1 MSDLSDFSDSDFD
14 KATLKVPEKK
24 PLAAGTKAA
33 KEKENA
39 TAAAAEKKEEK
50 GEKEGVDKEKT
61 SSSNKPEKK
70 ATKKRSGSGVS
81 DHQPALDKATGVLSP
96 PEFFISKIVHDAQCF
111 TPKAGHSVVEANG
124 LIYIY
129 GGQNEENSTSAL
141 IKFNPTDNSFELV
154 DTTGDSP
161 GPRRGATLNIWKPHS
176 RADIQL
182 ILFGGLDEDQHPS
195 NEAWALDIKSL
206 SWKELKLKGSPEAR
220 SSHAA
225 VFSEKHCALYIFGGQ
240 TADGS
245 VLQDAYVLKGT
256 TWSSLKSASDSLA
269 PAGRCC
275 HSASLCTVEGK
286 SAVAIFGG
294 DLSGYGRG
302 DNELWLYYIDD
313 DEWEKIDDA
322 VGEPPC
328 PRWKHATAFFD
339 NRLWVMGGT
348 YAGWFKNYVMS
359 DFFVFDF
366 LAKCWFKCDIDPK
379 DLGYHTDI
387 GSLTLLPAS
396 KAIFIF
402 GGANQNGY
410 PTADV
415 YRLAPVC
422 TTISLNSLRQE
433 MTRTVAE
440 VKQVRSDMDSALQ
453 ETKSLKEVVAGLEG
467 SCENV
472 EKRLQEVS
480 KTAEEAE
487 NKLKDLTSATQA
499 LQETVKRLEES
510 MNQTE
515 ASIRSFSSMEKKFGI
530 MEVTIQ
536 EALAKLEQKADISSL
551 RAVAAKVDPTSDDE
565 D

>member
-1 MSDLSDFSDSDFD
+1 MSDLSDFSESDFD

-24 PLAAGTKAA
+24 PLAAAKA
-33 KEKENA
+33 KEKENVLSG
-39 TAAAAEKKEEK
+39 EKRGGGDKDGEEK
-50 GEKEGVDKEKT
+50 EKAPA
-61 SSSNKPEKK
+61 SKPEKK
-70 ATKKRSGSGVS
+70 ASKMRSASCVS
-81 DHQPALDKATGVLSP
+81 NHQPALEKATGVLSP

-129 GGQNEENSTSAL
+129 GGQNEQNSTSAL

-176 RADIQL
+176 RADTSL
-182 ILFGGLDEDQHPS
+182 LLFGGLDEGERPS

-206 SWKELKLKGSPEAR
+206 TWKELKLKGNPDAR

-225 VFSEKHCALYIFGGQ
+225 VFSEKHSALYVFGGQ
-240 TADGS
+240 NADGT
-245 VLQDAYVLKGT
+245 VLQDGYVLKGSS
-256 TWSSLKSASDSLA
+256 WSCLKSASDSLA

-275 HSASLCTVEGK
+275 HSASLCTVDGK
-286 SAVAIFGG
+286 VAVALFGG
-294 DLSGYGRG
+294 DLSGCGKG
-302 DNELWLYYIDD
+302 DNELWLYFLDG
-313 DEWEKIDDA
+313 DEWQKIEEFA
-322 VGEPPC
+322 GEPPC

-387 GSLTLLPAS
+387 GSLTLLPTS

-422 TTISLNSLRQE
+422 TTVSLNSLRQE
-433 MTRTVAE
+433 MTLTVSE
-440 VKQVRSDMDSALQ
+440 VKQVRSDMDSALK
-453 ETKSLKEVVAGLEG
+453 ETQSLKDVVAGLEG
-467 SCENV
+467 SCQTVEN
-472 EKRLQEVS
+472 RLREVS
-480 KTAEEAE
+480 RTAEEAE
-487 NKLKDLTSATQA
+487 NRLKDLTSITQA

-515 ASIRSFSSMEKKFGI
+515 ASIRSFTSMENKFGI
-530 MEVTIQ
+530 MEVTLQ
-536 EALAKLEQKADISSL
+536 EALEKLEQKADISSL
-551 RAVAAKVDPTSDDE
+551 RAVAAKVAPTSDDE

>member
-1 MSDLSDFSDSDFD
+1 MSDLSDFSESDFD
-14 KATLKVPEKK
+14 KTTLKVPEKK
-24 PLAAGTKAA
+24 PLAASTRTA
-33 KEKENA
+33 KERENA
-39 TAAAAEKKEEK
+39 LAGEKKEA
-50 GEKEGVDKEKT
+50 GEKNGEEKEKAPA
-61 SSSNKPEKK
+61 SKPEKK
-70 ATKKRSGSGVS
+70 ASKKRSGSGVS
-81 DHQPALDKATGVLSP
+81 DHLPALDKATGVLSP

-124 LIYIY
+124 LIYIF

-161 GPRRGATLNIWKPHS
+161 GPRRGATLNIWKQHS
-176 RADIQL
+176 RADTSL
-182 ILFGGLDEDQHPS
+182 LLFGGLDEDQHPS

-206 SWKELKLKGSPEAR
+206 TWKELKFKGNPEAR

-240 TADGS
+240 MADGS

-256 TWSSLKSASDSLA
+256 
-269 PAGRCC
+269 GRCC
-275 HSASLCTVEGK
+275 HSASLCTVDGK
-286 SAVAIFGG
+286 TAVAIFGG

-302 DNELWLYYIDD
+302 DNELWLYFIDD
-313 DEWEKIDDA
+313 DEWEKIEDA

-433 MTRTVAE
+433 MTRTVSE

-467 SCENV
+467 SCQNV

-480 KTAEEAE
+480 RTAEEAE